1 MNSKFKGTGVDIV
14 TPFGKSGNID
24 FNSLG
29 NIIEHVIK
37 NNINYIVTL
46 ETTGEASTLSKDEK
60 NAVLNFVIETVNK
73 RVPLVVG
80 MGGNNTQEVIN
91 SIMETDFDG
100 IDGIDAILSV
110 APYYNKPNQRGIFFH
125 YKTIAN
131 ASPVPVI
138 IYNVPGRTSVNIEAE
153 TVLKLADEVGGIIGI
168 KEASGNFVQ
177 CMNIIKNKHKDFLV
191 ISGVDALTL
200 PLMCLG
206 ADGAI
211 SVVANAFPKEF
222 SEIVEFCKKD
232 YFKRAKEMHYKLI
245 DIINLLFVEG
255 NPGGIKAALEILE
268 LSPNNLRLPLVKI
281 TKSTYNQ
288 LLNLIE
294 EYKKNE

>member
-14 TPFGKSGNID
+14 TPFRNSGSID
-24 FNSLG
+24 FNSLR

-60 NAVLNFVIETVNK
+60 NAVLNVVIEAVNK
-73 RVPLVVG
+73 RVPVVVG

-91 SIMETDFDG
+91 SIMNMETNF
-100 IDGIDAILSV
+100 DGIDAILSV
-110 APYYNKPNQRGIFFH
+110 APYYNKPNQRGIFSH
-125 YKTIAN
+125 YKAIAN

-138 IYNVPGRTSVNIEAE
+138 IYNVPERTSVNIEAK

-168 KEASGNFVQ
+168 KEASGNLMQ
-177 CMNIIKNKHKDFLV
+177 CMDIIKNKPNDFLV
-191 ISGVDALTL
+191 ISGVDALIL

-206 ADGAI
+206 ADGVI

-222 SEIVEFCKKD
+222 SKIVELCKKGS
-232 YFKRAKEMHYKLI
+232 YERAKEMHYKLI
-245 DIINLLFVEG
+245 DIIKLLFVEG
-255 NPGGIKAALEILE
+255 TPVGIKAALEILG

-281 TKSTYNQ
+281 TKSTHNQ
-288 LLNLIE
+288 LANLIE
-294 EYKKNE
+294 KYKKND

>member
-14 TPFGKSGNID
+14 TPFRNSGSID
-24 FNSLG
+24 FNSLR

-37 NNINYIVTL
+37 NNINYIVIL
-46 ETTGEASTLSKDEK
+46 ETSGEATTLSNDEK
-60 NAVLNFVIETVNK
+60 NAISNFVIETVNK
-73 RVPLVVG
+73 RVPVVVG

-91 SIMETDFDG
+91 SIMKTSF
-100 IDGIDAILSV
+100 DGIDAILSV

-125 YKTIAN
+125 YKAIAN

-138 IYNVPGRTSVNIEAE
+138 IYNVPERTSVNIEAK

-168 KEASGNFVQ
+168 KEASGNLMQ
-177 CMNIIKNKHKDFLV
+177 CMDIIKNKPNDFLV
-191 ISGVDALTL
+191 ISGVDALIL

-206 ADGAI
+206 ADGVI

-222 SEIVEFCKKD
+222 SKIVELCKKGS
-232 YFKRAKEMHYKLI
+232 YERAKEMHYKLI
-245 DIINLLFVEG
+245 DIIKLLFVEG
-255 NPGGIKAALEILE
+255 TPVGIKAALEILG

-281 TKSTYNQ
+281 TKSTHNQ
-288 LLNLIE
+288 LANLIE
-294 EYKKNE
+294 KYKKM

>member
-14 TPFGKSGNID
+14 TPFRNSGSID
-24 FNSLG
+24 FNSLR

-60 NAVLNFVIETVNK
+60 NAVLNVVIEAVNK
-73 RVPLVVG
+73 RVPVVVG

-91 SIMETDFDG
+91 SIMKTSF
-100 IDGIDAILSV
+100 DGIDAILSV

-125 YKTIAN
+125 YKAIAN

-138 IYNVPGRTSVNIEAE
+138 IYNVPERTSVNIEAK

-168 KEASGNFVQ
+168 KEASGNLMQ
-177 CMNIIKNKHKDFLV
+177 CMDIIKNKPNDFLV
-191 ISGVDALTL
+191 ISGVDALIL

-206 ADGAI
+206 ADGVI

-222 SEIVEFCKKD
+222 SKIVELCKKGS
-232 YFKRAKEMHYKLI
+232 YERAKEMHYKLI
-245 DIINLLFVEG
+245 DIIKLLFVEG
-255 NPGGIKAALEILE
+255 TPVGIKAALEILG

-281 TKSTYNQ
+281 TKSTHNQ
-288 LLNLIE
+288 LANLIE
-294 EYKKNE
+294 KYKKM

>member
-14 TPFGKSGNID
+14 TPFRNSGSID
-24 FNSLG
+24 FNSLR

-60 NAVLNFVIETVNK
+60 NAVLNVVIEAVNK
-73 RVPLVVG
+73 RVPVVVG

-91 SIMETDFDG
+91 SIMNMETNF
-100 IDGIDAILSV
+100 DGIDAILSV
-110 APYYNKPNQRGIFFH
+110 APYYNKPNQRGIFSH
-125 YKTIAN
+125 YKAIAN

-138 IYNVPGRTSVNIEAE
+138 IYNVPERTSVNIEAK

-168 KEASGNFVQ
+168 KEASGNLMQ
-177 CMNIIKNKHKDFLV
+177 CMDIIKNKPNDFLV
-191 ISGVDALTL
+191 ISGVDALIL

-206 ADGAI
+206 ADGVI

-222 SEIVEFCKKD
+222 SKIVELCKKGS
-232 YFKRAKEMHYKLI
+232 YERAKEMHYKLI
-245 DIINLLFVEG
+245 DIIKLLFVEG
-255 NPGGIKAALEILE
+255 TPVGIKAALEILG

-281 TKSTYNQ
+281 TKSTHNQ
-288 LLNLIE
+288 LANLIE
-294 EYKKNE
+294 KYKKM

>member
-14 TPFGKSGNID
+14 TPFRNSGSID
-24 FNSLG
+24 FNSLR

-60 NAVLNFVIETVNK
+60 NAVLNVVIEAVNK
-73 RVPLVVG
+73 RVPVVVG

-91 SIMETDFDG
+91 SIMNMETNF
-100 IDGIDAILSV
+100 DGIDAILSV

-125 YKTIAN
+125 YKAIAN

-138 IYNVPGRTSVNIEAE
+138 IYNVPERTSVNIEAK

-168 KEASGNFVQ
+168 KEASGNLMQ
-177 CMNIIKNKHKDFLV
+177 CMDIIKNKPNDFLV
-191 ISGVDALTL
+191 ISGVDALIL

-206 ADGAI
+206 ADGVI

-222 SEIVEFCKKD
+222 SKIVELCKKGS
-232 YFKRAKEMHYKLI
+232 YERAKEMHYKLI
-245 DIINLLFVEG
+245 DIIKLLFVEG
-255 NPGGIKAALEILE
+255 TPVGIKAALEILG

-281 TKSTYNQ
+281 TKSTHNQ
-288 LLNLIE
+288 LANLIE
-294 EYKKNE
+294 KYKKM